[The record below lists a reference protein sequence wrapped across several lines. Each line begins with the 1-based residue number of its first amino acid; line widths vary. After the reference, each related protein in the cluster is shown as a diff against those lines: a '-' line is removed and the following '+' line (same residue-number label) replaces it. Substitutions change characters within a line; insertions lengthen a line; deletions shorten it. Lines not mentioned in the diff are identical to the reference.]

1 MTKYLLLMRHAKSDW
16 NDAGLSDKERPLNAR
31 GRATAPVMASWLA
44 RQNRMPALVLCSS
57 AVRTRQTLDIMTQ
70 RWTTLQ
76 ESNPGVD
83 LPKVHIDDSLYLA
96 SEFQI
101 LSSTKKSVSS
111 LRAEVDHCVN
121 CVMVLAHNPGL
132 EILVSQLSNHQ
143 NEMPTGAIAV
153 FESNDDD
160 GEWPN
165 NWGDGKMWKLRELA
179 KPRELDLE
187 TI

>member
-1 MTKYLLLMRHAKSDW
+1 MTKHLLLMRHAKSDW
-16 NDAGLSDKERPLNAR
+16 NHAGLSDKERPLNAR
-31 GRATAPVMASWLA
+31 GRATAPIMANWLA

-57 AVRTRQTLDIMTQ
+57 SVRTQQTLELMMQ
-70 RWTTLQ
+70 HWTTLQ
-76 ESNPGVD
+76 ESNPGIE
-83 LPKVHIDDSLYLA
+83 LPQVHIDDSLYLA
-96 SEFQI
+96 SDLLI
-101 LSSTKKSVSS
+101 LSSTKKSVAG
-111 LRAEVDHCVN
+111 LRSEVAHCVN

-153 FESNDDD
+153 FESSDDD

-165 NWGDGKMWKLRELA
+165 DWGNGEMWKLRELV